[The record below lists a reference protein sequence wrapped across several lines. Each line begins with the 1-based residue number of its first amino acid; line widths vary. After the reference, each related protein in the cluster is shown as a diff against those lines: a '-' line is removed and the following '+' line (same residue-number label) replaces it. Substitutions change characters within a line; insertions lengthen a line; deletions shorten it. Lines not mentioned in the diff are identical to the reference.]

1 MSLEKLNKDLNIVQ
15 KLDDEPNDV
24 GGLSASELKK
34 KFDEGPLTIQ
44 EYINAT
50 LLPALETL
58 GVETSVQLPEG
69 AGFKY
74 IRLNADRVL
83 ETSQDGVT
91 WQASGSAGHII
102 MNPAGETL
110 PQRGRMQF
118 DNCEVSDDGTKTI
131 VHGVKGDTG
140 PQGEQGIQGVKGDK
154 GDRGATGS
162 SIVPSIDTNGVMSF
176 TIQDSAIAPQAV
188 SVRGPQG
195 PQGVQGEQ
203 GAQGARG
210 PQGIQ
215 GIPGVQGVQGEQ
227 GEQGPTGPQGPQG
240 KAGTQGPTGAQGPAG
255 APGKDGTSLY
265 IEDIYSTL
273 AALKNA
279 IPNGNDKMYMVKAD
293 GECYI
298 WSETQGDWT
307 SVGKLQ
313 GPTGPQGPQGPQG
326 VQGETGP
333 EGKQGKQGPQ
343 GIQGVQGPQGE
354 TGPEGPQGP
363 AGVSGQNGKSAFTAA
378 VEAGYTGTETAFN
391 AALSNVPGH
400 IANRSNPHEVTA
412 EQVGAL
418 PLSGGTMTGT
428 IAFSKDAQNGKP
440 VIDFSTDNV
449 DRALYSSSDGSMQ
462 LVTASKV
469 SKWGSLLTVNSSAGI
484 EIKSRGDTTGSGI
497 LVNDSLIYMQATDG
511 VQITKVPT
519 PTTDTMPTPKSYV
532 DSAIAAKVGNILSP
546 STAQT
551 LGLPGT
557 AVPDDMFNV
566 LAHAGDLHVWRKTV
580 TTAQEIPAGYTLG
593 ASAAKTLAKSS
604 ENSGNSYATFYIS
617 SSISVDDGG
626 NVTMNNPATVD
637 IWQGIDA
644 YDSDERAIF
653 GKFIKFYSVSNSN
666 AGITSDLETGIYFI
680 PNSAE
685 FTRYR
690 DGNRSGYT
698 NISACQKVDAYPL
711 TPAGTTATYPVSTNR
726 NAYQEVNDAKP
737 AGYTLGEVETGKFV
751 LGTGM
756 GSNAQNMFYISSS
769 VTVDDSGNISQE
781 NRGSTYINGEDNNTM
796 QGQANNVIGK
806 FVVLNSKQSNSDF
819 DVGTIWYIPPDV
831 TIRNSY
837 STDGEAYDQYNIIN
851 YVTKRQR
858 VTGYAAIPANTT
870 IEYLG
875 CLGDKARVQV
885 VSYVGTGTYG
895 ENNPTVIYFDFPPKV
910 FLIGTTASS
919 GGYGNAAVAGCG
931 WISTTKFDGTSAQ
944 PYSIGFEGKKVSIYS
959 STGSY
964 YGSALTAYNQTGWT
978 YIAVA
983 LG

>member
-1 MSLEKLNKDLNIVQ
+1 MSLEKLTKDLNIVQ

-24 GGLSASELKK
+24 GGLSAAELKK

-44 EYINAT
+44 EYINVT

-102 MNPAGETL
+102 MDPAGETL

-154 GDRGATGS
+154 GDRGATGP

-378 VEAGYTGTETAFN
+378 VEAGYTGTETTFN
-391 AALSNVPGH
+391 AALSKVPDH
-400 IANRSNPHEVTA
+400 IANQNNPHKVTA

-418 PLSGGTMTGT
+418 PLSGGEMTGPIKNIGDAT
-428 IAFSKDAQNGKP
+428 EFVLTTCDNTNNSGVRFQRGFFRNGYCPGLMSTSSNEEEVGFLLVRPGEVEIGAKLGDKDSKLNL
-440 VIDFSTDNV
+440 T
-449 DRALYSSSDGSMQ
+449 RDG
-462 LVTASKV
+462 LWAKV
-469 SKWGSLLTVNSSAGI
+469 
-484 EIKSRGDTTGSGI
+484 
-497 LVNDSLIYMQATDG
+497 
-511 VQITKVPT
+511 VP

-532 DSAIAAKVGNILSP
+532 DNAIANAATKPKATKITLPASGWNSSMKTQTATVAGVLADETKQLIMPMPAGTSMIDYNEAGILMTGRANGSVTFTADTVPSVAVDVWVVVQEVDDVTPPPLSEATWDYISQQSLAGNAKNIWAVGDCKAVKLSGTASKLRLDTTLYVYILDFDHDESSASGAKDGITFGTFKTAASNGIDVCLVSGYDNDSDFRMNTTATNSGGWKNSDMRYNILG
-546 STAQT
+546 STNTQNGDA
-551 LGLPGT
+551 T
-557 AVPDDMFNV
+557 A
-566 LAHAGDLHVWRKTV
+566 
-580 TTAQEIPAGYTLG
+580 TTATSPKANTLMSCLPSDLRAVMRPMYIYTDNTGGGSDTASYVTGTLDYLPLLAEYEVHG
-593 ASAAKTLAKSS
+593 AR
-604 ENSGNSYATFYIS
+604 SYA
-617 SSISVDDGG
+617 
-626 NVTMNNPATVD
+626 
-637 IWQGIDA
+637 
-644 YDSDERAIF
+644 
-653 GKFIKFYSVSNSN
+653 
-666 AGITSDLETGIYFI
+666 
-680 PNSAE
+680 NSAE
-685 FTRYR
+685 QNSQTQYAYYKN
-690 DGNRSGYT
+690 GNSKKKFNHSSTSSAMSWWVRSPNYSG
-698 NISACQKVDAYPL
+698 SSGFCRV
-711 TPAGTTATYPVSTNR
+711 
-726 NAYQEVNDAKP
+726 
-737 AGYTLGEVETGKFV
+737 
-751 LGTGM
+751 
-756 GSNAQNMFYISSS
+756 GSNGGA
-769 VTVDDSGNISQE
+769 
-781 NRGSTYINGEDNNTM
+781 NRHTANGS
-796 QGQANNVIGK
+796 
-806 FVVLNSKQSNSDF
+806 
-819 DVGTIWYIPPDV
+819 
-831 TIRNSY
+831 
-837 STDGEAYDQYNIIN
+837 DGVA
-851 YVTKRQR
+851 
-858 VTGYAAIPANTT
+858 PA
-870 IEYLG
+870 
-875 CLGDKARVQV
+875 
-885 VSYVGTGTYG
+885 
-895 ENNPTVIYFDFPPKV
+895 FKV
-910 FLIGTTASS
+910 
-919 GGYGNAAVAGCG
+919 
-931 WISTTKFDGTSAQ
+931 
-944 PYSIGFEGKKVSIYS
+944 
-959 STGSY
+959 
-964 YGSALTAYNQTGWT
+964 
-978 YIAVA
+978 
-983 LG
+983 